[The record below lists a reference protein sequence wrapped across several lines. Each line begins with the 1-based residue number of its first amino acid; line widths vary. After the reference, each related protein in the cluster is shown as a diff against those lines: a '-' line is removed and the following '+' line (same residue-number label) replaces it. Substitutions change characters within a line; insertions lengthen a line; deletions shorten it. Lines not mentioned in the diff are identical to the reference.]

1 MDNALSMKNVLH
13 VVSTLALLAVPA
25 AALEV
30 RSYTSSE
37 LGFKASSH
45 LILGREEAILV
56 DVQFSRS
63 ATFEVV
69 RMVRES
75 GRRLRTVFVTSPRP
89 EHYLGL
95 ELLAAEL
102 PEARIVA
109 RAATAAAIAESA
121 QEAIDHWQPLYQGDV
136 AQSVVVPEVLEEV
149 AFYLDDVLIEIHDV
163 GEEGALPAA
172 LYIPSEQTLFAS
184 DLVFGNVHP
193 YLRTSPAVALRGL
206 RKLRERLG
214 EVSWVYPGH
223 GAGGGRTLMDD
234 NEKYLE
240 TLLEMLRSRVGR
252 DAVVRQMRRAF
263 PDYDM
268 PILLERG
275 LRDGA
280 S

>member
-1 MDNALSMKNVLH
+1 MKNVLP
-13 VVSTLALLAVPA
+13 ALGALVLFSVVPA
-25 AALEV
+25 MALEV

-45 LILGREEAILV
+45 LILGSEEAILV

-63 ATFEVV
+63 ATYEVV

-75 GRRLRTVFVTSPRP
+75 GRRLTMVFVTSPRP

-109 RAATAAAIAESA
+109 RAATAAAIAKEG
-121 QEAIDHWQPLYQGDV
+121 QETIDHWQPIYLDDI
-136 AQSVVVPEVLEEV
+136 AESVVVPEVLEEIILH
-149 AFYLDDVLIEIHDV
+149 LDEVLIEIHEV
-163 GEEGALPAA
+163 GEEKDGLPAA
-172 LYIPSEQTLFAS
+172 LYIPEEKTLFAS

-193 YLRTSPAVALRGL
+193 YMKTSPELALAGL
-206 RKLRERLG
+206 RKLRQRLG
-214 EVSWVYPGH
+214 EVGWVYPGH

-240 TLLEMLRSRVGR
+240 TLVKVIRSRAAR
-252 DAVVRQMRRAF
+252 DAVVRQMQEAF

-275 LRDGA
+275 LRDA
-280 S
+280 SI